1 MLPAFKIT
9 ALVSSLS
16 SRSTERA
23 LAPAGAFSKVRG
35 VGSAGMAEWG
45 RGVLASKALTPAMG
59 DLGDGE
65 QPEEMQHGERGVLDR
80 QTKGLWEVG
89 RSGGWIAGVQLFLLF
104 PGGNPAS
111 LRESPL
117 ILARKQTSLKPKAD
131 LGDDR
136 SPAWNKAGSPFG
148 IRRRRWPGWPWAS
161 HLPSPVLLAGLELP
175 GCAPGLWAGKRG
187 SRAGNHPGEKPAP
200 SREEASMPN
209 CRPQGG
215 VSREGQAGRAEHT
228 GARESTSSL
237 MRK

>member
-1 MLPAFKIT
+1 MGS
-9 ALVSSLS
+9 VGC
-16 SRSTERA
+16 ST
-23 LAPAGAFSKVRG
+23 
-35 VGSAGMAEWG
+35 
-45 RGVLASKALTPAMG
+45 
-59 DLGDGE
+59 
-65 QPEEMQHGERGVLDR
+65 DR
-80 QTKGLWEVG
+80 QRVSG
-89 RSGGWIAGVQLFLLF
+89 RWAGVVGGLLESSSFFCFL
-104 PGGNPAS
+104 GGNPAS

-161 HLPSPVLLAGLELP
+161 RLPSPVLLAGLELP
-175 GCAPGLWAGKRG
+175 GCALGLWAGRRG

-200 SREEASMPN
+200 SRDEASLPN

-228 GARESTSSL
+228 GARESSSSL